1 MKKTLFFLILAIA
14 FMSCEKD
21 PGTGGAGTI
30 SGTIS
35 KEFRVVLT
43 NPATAIYT
51 VPAADV
57 EVYIVYGNHVSPDD
71 KIMSDYEGKFEF
83 RNLRKGKYTVY
94 AYSRDTS
101 EVSPP
106 AVDPMKMVVLQEV
119 ELIDDEDQAVV
130 SELTIY
136 DTP

>member
-1 MKKTLFFLILAIA
+1 MKKIIFLLALTA
-14 FMSCEKD
+14 VFSACTKD

-30 SGTIS
+30 SGTIL
-35 KEFRVVLT
+35 KEYRVVLT

-57 EVYIVYGNHVSPDD
+57 EVYIIYGEHLSPDD
-71 KIMSDYEGKFEF
+71 KVMTDYEGNFEF

-94 AYSRDTS
+94 TYSRDTTGLNTT
-101 EVSPP
+101 
-106 AVDPMKMVVLQEV
+106 DPMKMVVLKEV
-119 ELIDDEDQAVV
+119 ELTDNDDHAVV
-130 SELTIY
+130 SDLTIY

>member
-14 FMSCEKD
+14 FISCEKD

-57 EVYIVYGNHVSPDD
+57 EVYIVYGDHVSPDD
-71 KIMSDYEGKFEF
+71 KIMSDYNGNFEF

-94 AYSRDTS
+94 TYSRDTS

-106 AVDPMKMVVLQEV
+106 AVDPMKMAVLQEV
-119 ELIDDEDQAVV
+119 ELIDNEDHAVV

>member
-1 MKKTLFFLILAIA
+1 MKKFLFFLVVTIFLAG
-14 FMSCEKD
+14 CEKD
-21 PGTGGAGTI
+21 PGTGGAGSI
-30 SGTIS
+30 SGAIS

-57 EVYIVYGNHVSPDD
+57 EVYIVYGDHVSPDD
-71 KIMSDYEGKFEF
+71 KIMSDYNGNFEF

-94 AYSRDTS
+94 TYSRDTLS
-101 EVSPP
+101 SNPP
-106 AVDPMKMVVLQEV
+106 SVDPMKMVVLQEV
-119 ELIDDEDQAVV
+119 ELLDNEDHAVV

>member
-1 MKKTLFFLILAIA
+1 MKKVFFFLFVALLLVA
-14 FMSCEKD
+14 CEKD
-21 PGTGGAGTI
+21 PGTGGAGSI
-30 SGTIS
+30 SGNIS
-35 KEFRVVLT
+35 KEYRVVLT

-57 EVYIVYGNHVSPDD
+57 EVYIVYGDHLSPDD
-71 KIMSDYEGKFEF
+71 KIMSDYNGNFEF

-94 AYSRDTS
+94 TYSRDTLAS
-101 EVSPP
+101 NPP
-106 AVDPMKMVVLQEV
+106 VVDPMKMVVLKEV
-119 ELIDDEDQAVV
+119 ELLDNEDHAVV